1 MQLARAMKELPKIRI
16 YIDGQPQELKRA
28 EKPVIASAQVRVHWT
43 EEDKAIAKKEEDQK
57 PPAGAVTLDGL
68 KKDREMYDQLKIQQG
83 ELYRAKAKINNYL
96 VDLPED
102 APQADAKALIDQITG
117 IKQVYNM
124 NAVLLRYYDK
134 NGRFPEPEEVKE
146 KPKLSE
152 MDKAEL
158 MQRRANLRPNISK
171 AKNAI
176 IKYQR
181 NPEKLV
187 QYEQKLASLQAEL
200 SQIDERLIHG

>member
-1 MQLARAMKELPKIRI
+1 MKDYPRIRVFI
-16 YIDGQPQELKRA
+16 NGEAQELKRKESPNI
-28 EKPVIASAQVRVHWT
+28 EKSMIRVFRT
-43 EEDKAIAKKEEDQK
+43 EEMEIAGRKL
-57 PPAGAVTLDGL
+57 PSNARTVTDL
-68 KKDREMYDQLKIQQG
+68 KNDRDLYDQLKVQQG
-83 ELYRAKAKINNYL
+83 ELYRKKCKVNNYL
-96 VDLPED
+96 VDLPENS
-102 APQADAKALIDQITG
+102 PLEEAKKMVDEIMA

-124 NAVLLRYYDK
+124 NAGIIRYYDQ

-181 NPEKLV
+181 NPQKLV